1 MHVMFGLENF
11 HPAGSWNGWMMT
23 SDCIMDRPHMML
35 SYRLVISTVFNKLW
49 TIYFHVKNYG
59 L

>member
-1 MHVMFGLENF
+1 MHVICGLENF

-23 SDCIMDRPHMML
+23 SDCIMDRPPMML
-35 SYRLVISTVFNKLW
+35 VVSFSFFRYFNKLW
-49 TIYFHVKNYG
+49 TIYFCVKNYG